1 MVSRYRVDNRSTT
14 YHKFYCNRGSVWSI
28 CVRSWAD
35 GGPRVA
41 DWGGGTERAG
51 GGTAGGRACAR
62 ARDARPGS
70 ARRRRPGRGSARD
83 AAACRAAVM
92 AAPRRARW
100 PLHRPR
106 LASSAQFT
114 LFWGTTPSVTPPLDN
129 ILRAAPLHCRRCS
142 ARVRGR
148 CRRPLALCFVEPA
161 PSRTRPRLAPR
172 ARAPPPPALHDY
184 T

>member
-1 MVSRYRVDNRSTT
+1 MVSQYRVDNRSTT
-14 YHKFYCNRGSVWSI
+14 CHKFYCNRGSGWSI
-28 CVRSWAD
+28 CVRKWAD

-41 DWGGGTERAG
+41 DWGGGAERAG
-51 GGTAGGRACAR
+51 GGAAGGRACAR

-70 ARRRRPGRGSARD
+70 ARRRQPGRGSARD
-83 AAACRAAVM
+83 AAACRAAAM

-100 PLHRPR
+100 PQHRLR
-106 LASSAQFT
+106 LASSARPT
-114 LFWGTTPSVTPPLDN
+114 VVWGTTPSLTPPLGYS
-129 ILRAAPLHCRRCS
+129 LRSSPPNTRRPS

-148 CRRPLALCFVEPA
+148 RRRPLALCSVEPA